1 MLIFGGETADGV
13 LQNSMWRLD
22 LGMKNCYPSI
32 ERGFIGLRKTHEVL
46 WQIKTNRQC
55 SEPIKT

>member
-32 ERGFIGLRKTHEVL
+32 ELVDDLKTQEIL
-46 WQIKTNRQC
+46 
-55 SEPIKT
+55 